1 MFINEVISYNGAWE
15 ELNKTHQDL
24 IEEIEKVL
32 QNIECAFIQKN
43 NAKGMSR
50 GDVNFEIF
58 SHIYQKLQ
66 KFGFRQQ
73 TTSREFAE
81 NDKNFLIYKDKILI
95 ETLALSTEIVELIYG
110 ETFFCVKFHKLS
122 LVILLCRN
130 YSDMDLHEFLGY
142 PNAMFNKDVLGLLD
156 TRAMQNALEEIGT
169 ENVIYPLLIL
179 GLGFKKE
186 NMKIQHIEPQNIKV
200 NRCITFAPEYYQAGL
215 SILNYFGT
223 VLRNK
228 YPEQKATVKIEQ
240 HENMVRMIVESENGD
255 KDIIEKALYEY
266 ELVMSGQTSVEDF
279 YQEQAQIIGLKQ
291 HMRIL
296 EVQLENQRDLL
307 RWQDRNHQETQNR
320 ILDLQEVIRG
330 LLNQT
335 KAPITINNY
344 LTNQQTVNINHKN
357 ELNRSY
363 DLLDELIDA
372 VKDESLKSQLRDLQN
387 AVDQSKNLEQA
398 AQVKD
403 SSGFKK
409 LSKFIKQANDT
420 SSDVHGILDKT
431 DKAIGLIEKLT
442 AHYDKLVQFT
452 SGLL

>member
-1 MFINEVISYNGAWE
+1 MFINEVISYNGAWDC
-15 ELNKTHQDL
+15 LNKHS
-24 IEEIEKVL
+24 
-32 QNIECAFIQKN
+32 QNLFKELESLLESIDSQRIECIFEQEKN
-43 NAKGMSR
+43 GPYPLNL
-50 GDVNFEIF
+50 EIF
-58 SHIYQKLQ
+58 SKIYDELKKLNCSYEHIQRD
-66 KFGFRQQ
+66 FIEGG
-73 TTSREFAE
+73 
-81 NDKNFLIYKDKILI
+81 KNYLIYNKDILVDCMVF
-95 ETLALSTEIVELIYG
+95 ESELLELVYG
-110 ETFFCVKFHKLS
+110 EDFFCMKLYDLS
-122 LVILLCRN
+122 ASILLARN
-130 YSDMDLHEFLGY
+130 YTYPDLFNFFDIENKIPHE
-142 PNAMFNKDVLGLLD
+142 DDLGLLD
-156 TRAMQNALEEIGT
+156 TKGITIGLEKIGIHNLT
-169 ENVIYPLLIL
+169 YPLLIL

-186 NMKIQHIEPQNIKV
+186 NRKIQHIEPQNIKV

-279 YQEQAQIIGLKQ
+279 YQDPIQTLELRNQIRMMQFQVESQREIVALKNGHIQ
-291 HMRIL
+291 TL
-296 EVQLENQRDLL
+296 QDLL
-307 RWQDRNHQETQNR
+307 RQALKQPQ
-320 ILDLQEVIRG
+320 
-330 LLNQT
+330 
-335 KAPITINNY
+335 APITVNSY
-344 LTNQQTVNINHKN
+344 LTNQQTVNVNHKN
-357 ELNRSY
+357 ELNHSY

-372 VKDESLKSQLRDLQN
+372 VKDESLKNQLRDLQN
-387 AVDQSKNLEQA
+387 ALDQSKNLEQA

-452 SGLL
+452 SGLI